1 MSGSTIACF
10 IVALA
15 AAGAVAVAAEGETG
29 LTGTWTLDE
38 RSSDDPVQELRG
50 RQSNGEPGKQV
61 VRGISIFGVP
71 VGELAVPDTQDVDD
85 DDEDEAANAAPRGV
99 EHVFEST
106 FRLTV
111 QQDEDVTE
119 IRYGAGPSM
128 IYRHASRFEHDDT
141 VVRADW
147 QDERL
152 SVEHELADGARVS
165 ERYWVEARS
174 GELNWTVRL
183 KRDGERTVDVK
194 RIFYRSPT
202 AVP

>member
-1 MSGSTIACF
+1 M
-10 IVALA
+10 VASFVVSLA
-15 AAGAVAVAAEGETG
+15 AAAAVAVAAEGETG

-71 VGELAVPDTQDVDD
+71 VGELAVPPDTPDADD
-85 DDEDEAANAAPRGV
+85 DEEDEAAADAVRGV

-106 FRLTV
+106 FRLTI
-111 QQDEDVTE
+111 QQGEDVTE

-128 IYRHASRFEHDDT
+128 IYRHASRAERDGA

-165 ERYWVEARS
+165 ERYWVDARS

-183 KRDGERTVDVK
+183 KRDKQRTVDVK
-194 RIFYRSPT
+194 RILYRTPT
-202 AVP
+202 AE